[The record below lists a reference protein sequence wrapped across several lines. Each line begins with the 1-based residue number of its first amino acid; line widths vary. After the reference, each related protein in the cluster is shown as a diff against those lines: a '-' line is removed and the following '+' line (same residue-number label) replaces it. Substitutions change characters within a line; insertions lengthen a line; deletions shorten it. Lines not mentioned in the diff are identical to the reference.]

1 MSVRFITYNDKKYPV
16 KLGIYSLQVLQQEHG
31 VLLENIENDFK
42 VYQPVLYKALQLGA
56 RIEKV
61 ELDLLEEDMDLVLD
75 QCLMEFTEI
84 FPSFFD
90 QETLDKAEK
99 LLEVGKHL
107 QEEKKPLKKKTGKST
122 TPKST
127 AKG

>member
-31 VLLENIENDFK
+31 VVLEDIEKDFK
-42 VYQPVLYKALQLGA
+42 VYQPVLFKALQLGA

-75 QCLMEFTEI
+75 QCLVEFTEI

-99 LLEVGKHL
+99 LMEEGKLL
-107 QEEKKPLKKKTGKST
+107 QEKKKPLKKKTGVST
-122 TPKST
+122 TLKST
-127 AKG
+127 AKR